1 MNRLEF
7 LEKRYTCIHIGFL
20 VIMMIHLEL
29 NNWIGK
35 SDDISLNKFLLAVGL
50 AIMGVKFLVIKK
62 GLLPK
67 YHLYNCFKIIE
78 LLYVGI
84 LIYQDQTVLLPEVL
98 FYLLILFE
106 IFSTHSNLK
115 ALFFYFIPLII
126 SSLIMLGKEFFLLT
140 NFIDMLFLIVS
151 NIFFIY
157 IVNSTIHEIEKNS
170 DKYKEL
176 LIQTQ
181 KKNEELLKIKE
192 HMELVNKELEQQ
204 KEEMRKTS
212 ESFRNHVA
220 ELFILKETSS
230 YIGSILEIQQLLE
243 MVCDMIMGILG
254 VDTCSIIVYDEKYET
269 LDFHI
274 KSIYSHEVIENFK
287 TSISNSS
294 LQKRMKDKE
303 ILINN
308 NCREEKYSF
317 LQGRDVGSF
326 VAVPLYKGNKSYG
339 LILAEH
345 TLENYFS
352 TSNTDLF
359 KAVSMQVAVAIENA
373 KLYEQMEEMAAR
385 DGLTK
390 VYNRMYLQRIM
401 PEMIE
406 NAKLNY
412 EPISIG
418 IFDIDHF
425 KVLNDTY
432 GHLFGDEVLKAIAH
446 LAQKKVEAYHGIV
459 ARYGGEEF
467 VMIFPNV
474 PLKEAAFIVE
484 ELRQEI
490 EQFTLT
496 KDDITAKITASFGVS
511 GFPEVD
517 GQNLLRTA
525 DDAMYMS
532 KRQGRNRVTVACVN
546 ENNVLNLNV
555 MQ

>member
-1 MNRLEF
+1 MSRLEF
-7 LEKRYTCIHIGFL
+7 LEKRYTYIHIGFL
-20 VIMMIHLEL
+20 ILMLIHLEF
-29 NNWIGK
+29 NQWIGK
-35 SDDISLNKFLLAVGL
+35 SSDISLNKFLLAAAL
-50 AIMGVKFLVIKK
+50 AVMGIKFLVIKK
-62 GLLPK
+62 GLLQK
-67 YHLYNCFKIIE
+67 YHLYTCFKIME
-78 LLYVGI
+78 LLYVGV
-84 LIYQDQTVLLPEVL
+84 LIYQDQVVLVFEPLV
-98 FYLLILFE
+98 YLLILIE
-106 IFSTHSNLK
+106 IFSVSANLNS
-115 ALFFYFIPLII
+115 LFYYFIPLIV
-126 SSLIMLGKEFFLLT
+126 SSVMMLGKDFFLLSNLINT
-140 NFIDMLFLIVS
+140 IFLILS
-151 NIFFIY
+151 NVLFIY

-170 DKYKEL
+170 DKHKEL
-176 LIQTQ
+176 LIQAQ

-212 ESFRNHVA
+212 ESFRNNVA

-243 MVCDMIMGILG
+243 LVCDMIMGILG

-287 TSISNSS
+287 VNLSNSS
-294 LQKRMKDKE
+294 LQKRIKDKE

-308 NCREEKYSF
+308 NCRDKKYSF
-317 LQGRDVGSF
+317 LEGRDVGSF

-373 KLYEQMEEMAAR
+373 KLYEQMEEMAER
-385 DGLTK
+385 DGLTN
-390 VYNRMYLQRIM
+390 VYNRMYLQKIM
-401 PEMIE
+401 PKLIE
-406 NAKLNY
+406 SAKIHNQS
-412 EPISIG
+412 ISIG

-425 KVLNDTY
+425 KVFNDTY

-446 LAQKKVEAYHGIV
+446 LAQKKVDAYHGIV

-474 PLKEAAFIVE
+474 TLGEAAVIVE
-484 ELRQEI
+484 DLRKEI
-490 EQFTLT
+490 EHFTLT
-496 KDDITAKITASFGVS
+496 KEDVSAKITASFGVS
-511 GFPEVD
+511 GFPEVVD
-517 GQNLLRTA
+517 NVESLLRTA

-532 KRQGRNRVTVACVN
+532 KRQGRNRVTVASAN
-546 ENNVLNLNV
+546 GNNA
-555 MQ
+555 

>member
-1 MNRLEF
+1 MSRLEF
-7 LEKRYTCIHIGFL
+7 LEKRYTYIHIGFL
-20 VIMMIHLEL
+20 ILMLIHLEF
-29 NNWIGK
+29 NQWIGK
-35 SDDISLNKFLLAVGL
+35 SSDISLNKFLLAAAL
-50 AIMGVKFLVIKK
+50 AVMGIKFLVIKK
-62 GLLPK
+62 GLLQK
-67 YHLYNCFKIIE
+67 YHLYTCFKIME
-78 LLYVGI
+78 LLYVGV
-84 LIYQDQTVLLPEVL
+84 LIYQDQVVLVFEPLV
-98 FYLLILFE
+98 YLLILIE
-106 IFSTHSNLK
+106 IFSVSANLNS
-115 ALFFYFIPLII
+115 LFYYFIPLIV
-126 SSLIMLGKEFFLLT
+126 SSVMMLGKDFFLLSNLINT
-140 NFIDMLFLIVS
+140 IFLILS
-151 NIFFIY
+151 NVLFIY

-170 DKYKEL
+170 DKHKEL
-176 LIQTQ
+176 LIQAQ

-212 ESFRNHVA
+212 ESFRNNVA

-243 MVCDMIMGILG
+243 LVCDMIMGILG

-287 TSISNSS
+287 VNLSNSS
-294 LQKRMKDKE
+294 LQKRIKDKE

-308 NCREEKYSF
+308 NCRYKKYSF
-317 LQGRDVGSF
+317 LEGRDVGSF

-373 KLYEQMEEMAAR
+373 KLYEQMEEMAER
-385 DGLTK
+385 DGLTN
-390 VYNRMYLQRIM
+390 VYNRMYLQKIM
-401 PEMIE
+401 PKLIE
-406 NAKLNY
+406 SAKIHNQS
-412 EPISIG
+412 ISIG

-425 KVLNDTY
+425 KVFNDTY

-446 LAQKKVEAYHGIV
+446 LAQKKVDAYHGIV

-474 PLKEAAFIVE
+474 TLGEAAVIVE
-484 ELRQEI
+484 DLRKEI
-490 EQFTLT
+490 EHFTLT
-496 KDDITAKITASFGVS
+496 KEDVSAKITASFGVS
-511 GFPEVD
+511 GFPEVVD
-517 GQNLLRTA
+517 NVESLLRTA

-532 KRQGRNRVTVACVN
+532 KRQGRNRVTVASAN
-546 ENNVLNLNV
+546 GNNA
-555 MQ
+555 

>member
-1 MNRLEF
+1 MSRLVF
-7 LEKRYTCIHIGFL
+7 LERRYTCIHIGFL
-20 VIMMIHLEL
+20 LLMLIHLGL
-29 NNWIGK
+29 NKWIGK
-35 SDDISLNKFLLAVGL
+35 SNDISLNVFLLVAGL
-50 AIMGVKFLVIKK
+50 AIMGIKFFVIQKK
-62 GLLPK
+62 LFSK
-67 YHLYNCFKIIE
+67 YQLSTCFKIIE
-78 LLYVGI
+78 LLYVSV
-84 LIYQDQTVLLPEVL
+84 LIYYDKVVLLFEPL
-98 FYLLILFE
+98 IYLLILIE
-106 IFSTHSNLK
+106 IFSVNTNFNS
-115 ALFFYFIPLII
+115 LFFYFIPLIL
-126 SSLIMLGKEFFLLT
+126 SALFMLGKEFFLLS
-140 NFIDMLFLIVS
+140 NIIDTMFLIVS

-157 IVNSTIHEIEKNS
+157 IINPTINELERNS

-176 LIQTQ
+176 LIQAQ

-212 ESFRNHVA
+212 ESFRNNVA

-230 YIGSILEIQQLLE
+230 YIGSVLEIQQLLE
-243 MVCDMIMGILG
+243 LVCDMIMGILG

-287 TSISNSS
+287 VNLSNST

-308 NCREEKYSF
+308 NCRDKKYSF
-317 LQGRDVGSF
+317 LEGRDVGSF
-326 VAVPLYKGNKSYG
+326 VAVPLYKGNRSYG

-373 KLYEQMEEMAAR
+373 KLYEQMEYMAER
-385 DGLTK
+385 DALTK
-390 VYNRMYLQRIM
+390 VYNRMYLQKVM
-401 PEMIE
+401 PKLIE
-406 NAKLNY
+406 DAKTNSQ
-412 EPISIG
+412 PISIG

-425 KVLNDTY
+425 KVFNDTY

-446 LAQKKVEAYHGIV
+446 LAQKKVDAYHGIV

-474 PLKEAAFIVE
+474 TLKETAAIVE

-490 EQFTLT
+490 ENFTLT
-496 KDDITAKITASFGVS
+496 KENVTAKITASFGVS
-511 GFPEVD
+511 GFPEVVD
-517 GQNLLRTA
+517 NEQSLLRTA

-532 KRQGRNRVTVACVN
+532 KRQGRNRVTVAS
-546 ENNVLNLNV
+546 V
-555 MQ
+555 MGTMQ